1 MLRPKQIY
9 SLERIVE
16 RTKDFIFVVEGKRD
30 KKALSGLGIKKM
42 LSISGQSLENVAEKL
57 EDSKNVV
64 ILTDFDRDGKRKAE
78 ELERL
83 LRSSHVKIERRV
95 RKFFKK
101 SLKITKIEELK
112 EVAKLINSTNHY
124 GKELN
129 RKRFLKRKKWKSR

>member
-1 MLRPKQIY
+1 ML
-9 SLERIVE
+9 
-16 RTKDFIFVVEGKRD
+16 T
-30 KKALSGLGIKKM
+30 
-42 LSISGQSLENVAEKL
+42 ISGQSLENVAEKL

-78 ELERL
+78 KLEKL
-83 LRSSHVKIERRV
+83 LRSSNVKIERRV